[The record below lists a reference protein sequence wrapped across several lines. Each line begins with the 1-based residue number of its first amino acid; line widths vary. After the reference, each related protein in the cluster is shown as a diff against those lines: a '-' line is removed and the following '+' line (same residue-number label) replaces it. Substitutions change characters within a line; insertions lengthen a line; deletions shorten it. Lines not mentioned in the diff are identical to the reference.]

1 MAYIDRPLNDN
12 ERLVLDFV
20 HAAYGVA
27 MDVEAMTAL
36 LHEDF
41 VWQLNVPL
49 SPIVRGRDAARAA
62 LEQQAG
68 LSSGMVDGSEIR
80 SVVSTGDT
88 VVVERVDVNQIGE
101 MLVKFY
107 VAAIFEVRD
116 GLISCWREYWD
127 TAYIAKQLG
136 IDPLQMFDQLES

>member
-1 MAYIDRPLNDN
+1 MANIDRPLNEN

-20 HAAYGVA
+20 HAAYSA
-27 MDVEAMTAL
+27 TMDVDAMTAL

-49 SPIVRGRDAARAA
+49 SPVVRGREAARAA